1 MGGRSYRRGSY
12 GSRHPTATGI
22 HNRYQARLMSQQR
35 TKNSIYGPGFR
46 RGNGSFRNGRHGNG
60 SFRNGRHGNGNGRN
74 GNGRN
79 GNGRNGNGRNGTRKS
94 FMGGFFEK
102 FASEIK
108 KIAN

>member
-22 HNRYQARLMSQQR
+22 HNRYQRRLMSQQR
-35 TKNSIYGPGFR
+35 TRNSLHGPGFR
-46 RGNGSFRNGRHGNG
+46 RGNGNNGTVRHG
-60 SFRNGRHGNGNGRN
+60 SFRNGNNRNRRGNG
-74 GNGRN
+74 
-79 GNGRNGNGRNGTRKS
+79 TQKS